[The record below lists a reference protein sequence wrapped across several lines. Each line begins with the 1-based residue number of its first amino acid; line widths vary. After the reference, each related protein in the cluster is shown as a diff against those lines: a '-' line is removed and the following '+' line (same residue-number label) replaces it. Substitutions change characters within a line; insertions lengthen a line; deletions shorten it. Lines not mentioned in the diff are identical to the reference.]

1 MLAVV
6 HIHKTAGTTLAGML
20 KHANG
25 ARHCHVYAEDPA
37 APYFSAEHLR
47 RMKARFYP
55 RLNSILGHDVRVY
68 SDLEGVAPDI
78 KWITFLRNP
87 IARTASHYQYDLQ
100 RGGVDLPFE
109 EWIIHEAVRDRQTRI
124 IAGPDGTAEQATELL
139 GRFSFVGLTEQ
150 FDESLV
156 MLKRKV
162 GLRDIR
168 NASKW
173 VAPSNDV
180 KKRLL
185 ADPEAVAML
194 ESVNREDLALYDHLL
209 AEIYPKQRFEYGQGL
224 DADVS
229 WFRRSNHTMTVARMY
244 RSPRY
249 LAYLAKWRLAY
260 LPWVERRR
268 RQAVSA

>member
-25 ARHCHVYAEDPA
+25 ARHCHVYSEDPA
-37 APYFSAEHLR
+37 APYFSAADLR
-47 RMKARFYP
+47 RMQARFYP
-55 RLNSILGHDVRVY
+55 RLRSILGHDVRLY
-68 SDLEGVAPDI
+68 SDLESAEPDI
-78 KWITFLRNP
+78 EWITFLRDP
-87 IARTASHYQYDLQ
+87 VTRTASHYQYDLQ

-109 EWIIHEAVRDRQTRI
+109 EWITHEAVRDRQTRI
-124 IAGPDGTAEQATELL
+124 MAGPDGTAERAIELL

-168 NASKW
+168 YASKW
-173 VAPSNDV
+173 VAPADDV
-180 KKRLL
+180 KTRLL
-185 ADPEAVAML
+185 ADPQAVEMLEAV
-194 ESVNREDLALYDHLL
+194 NRQDLALYDHLL
-209 AEIYPKQRFEYGQGL
+209 AEVYPKQRCEYGIGL
-224 DADVS
+224 DADVA
-229 WFRRSNHTMTVARMY
+229 WFRRSNYRMTVARMY
-244 RSPRY
+244 RNPRY
-249 LAYLAKWRLAY
+249 LAYLAKWRLGY

-268 RQAVSA
+268 KRAASA